1 VKCSSPRCT
10 ICRESE
16 PDGPCFRVAPFLTA
30 CGRRMRDGTV
40 QRDEHG
46 RPIKVE
52 PTVYTYDPARVGCP
66 RCLEAM

>member
-1 VKCSSPRCT
+1 
-10 ICRESE
+10 
-16 PDGPCFRVAPFLTA
+16 
-30 CGRRMRDGTV
+30 MRDGTV